1 MKKIITGIIVLVLII
16 GGIVGIYIFINDQ
29 SNQKELAQLDSAEFV
44 ESVEVEEQKIASQI
58 SLTKESGVWNVSNE
72 SNYTIDVDSIDFQ
85 FTGYKVGGSHD
96 GTFEN
101 MNVVI
106 GLDEEGNPIAGR
118 IVIDASS
125 VKTDTPAVD
134 THLQTDDFF
143 GVEQYPEI
151 TIDIKQ
157 IQEQEGQIVAR
168 SDVFMKGVTRT
179 IAIPMQLTQEED
191 KMTFTIDSRINMSDF
206 NIAYGPVREDVRIM
220 LSGTIVKN

>member
-1 MKKIITGIIVLVLII
+1 MKIITGIIILVLII

-44 ESVEVEEQKIASQI
+44 ETVEVEQQESVSQI
-58 SLTKESGVWNVSNE
+58 SLTKESGVWSVSNE
-72 SNYTIDVDSIDFQ
+72 SDYTIDVDSIDFQ

-106 GLDEEGNPIAGR
+106 GLDEDGNPVTGR
-118 IVIDASS
+118 IIIDASS

-157 IQEQEGQIVAR
+157 IQQQEEQLIAF

-206 NIAYGPVREDVRIM
+206 NIAYGPVRDDVRIM